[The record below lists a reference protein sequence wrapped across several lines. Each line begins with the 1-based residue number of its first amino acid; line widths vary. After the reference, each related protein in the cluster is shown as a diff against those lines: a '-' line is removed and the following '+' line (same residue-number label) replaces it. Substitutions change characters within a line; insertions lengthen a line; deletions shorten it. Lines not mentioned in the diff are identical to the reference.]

1 MWKEI
6 KETITSKYFWIG
18 FVEGFTIIPLFFDK
32 RVKKLILRRFK
43 GDSCKQEN

>member
-18 FVEGFTIIPLFFDK
+18 FCKGFLIIPVIYIILK
-32 RVKKLILRRFK
+32 GKK
-43 GDSCKQEN
+43 